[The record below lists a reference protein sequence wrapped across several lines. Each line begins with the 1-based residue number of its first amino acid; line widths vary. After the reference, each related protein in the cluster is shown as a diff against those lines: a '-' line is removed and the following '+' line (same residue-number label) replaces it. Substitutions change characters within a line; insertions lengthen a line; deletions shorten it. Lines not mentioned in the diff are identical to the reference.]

1 MIWLRADMQALF
13 PGEDAF
19 DRILHLEGEIYRE
32 LAGRRTLRFC
42 VGERSYF
49 AKLHFG
55 VGWRE
60 IFKNLWRLRQPVLGA
75 GQEWRAIQ
83 RFEALGVAT
92 MTLAAYGERGGNPAR
107 QESFVITD
115 ELVNTISL
123 EDLSRNWRTAPPAPA
138 FKRALLAKVA
148 EIARTLHENGVNHR
162 DFYLCHFLLEQPL
175 GTTGPG
181 GASPKLHVIDLHRVQ
196 IRRRTPK
203 RWVIKDLAGLFFSS
217 LDIGLTSR
225 DVFRFLRHYRQRSL
239 REIFS
244 EESGFWSRV
253 ARRAVR
259 LYQRDFKRA
268 PLLPK
273 GLGSAG

>member
-19 DRILHLEGEIYRE
+19 DRILALQGEVFRE

-55 VGWRE
+55 VGWSE

-92 MTLAAYGERGGNPAR
+92 MTLAAYGERGANPAR
-107 QESFVITD
+107 RESFVITD

-123 EDLSRNWRTAPPAPA
+123 EDLSRNWRSAPPVPG
-138 FKRALLAKVA
+138 FKRALIARVA

-162 DFYLCHFLLEQPL
+162 DFYLCHFLLEQTP

-225 DVFRFLRHYRQRSL
+225 DVFRFLRHYRQRPL

-244 EESGFWSRV
+244 SESGFWSRV

-259 LYQRDFKRA
+259 LYQRDFKR
-268 PLLPK
+268 PPQLPK
-273 GLGSAG
+273 GLGSPG